1 RGSDGGPCEPW
12 DHRRQ
17 IVSPVEAIFEF
28 GEVARDMLAVDG
40 AVGSCDGGLDVAQ
53 RGVDPFE
60 CRRACRLRSRPGRD
74 NLVRAPGIGDAG
86 ETLKAVADDSAVRI
100 EAALGEPCN
109 RSCTE
114 AGDPAQLQPN
124 LFPLGGGLDG
134 GDERPLAGCPATSL
148 PAMAFAAEI

>member
-60 CRRACRLRSRPGRD
+60 RRRACRLRSRPGRD
-74 NLVRAPGIGDAG
+74 NLMRAPGIGDAG

-100 EAALGEPCN
+100 EAALGEHCN

-114 AGDPAQLQPN
+114 AGDSAQFQPTRARG
-124 LFPLGGGLDG
+124 FQSW
-134 GDERPLAGCPATSL
+134 LAVL
-148 PAMAFAAEI
+148 N